1 MDKAR
6 DDRRKRELLRL
17 QLATAR
23 QQAEGAQQVD
33 VSPTGRIRPT
43 VGMPA
48 DVVRTLPGY
57 KRRDAIRRPERWGWN
72 RLGLIEK
79 WFYEDVT
86 LTLKRT
92 KAGGWYE
99 VTAVE
104 ERGSDASSREQ

>member
-6 DDRRKRELLRL
+6 DDRRQRELQRL
-17 QLATAR
+17 QLAIAG
-23 QQAEGAQQVD
+23 QQAESAQQVD
-33 VSPTGRIRPT
+33 KSPTERVRPT

-48 DVVRTLPGY
+48 DVVLTLEGY
-57 KRRDAIRRPERWGWN
+57 RRRDAIKRPERWGWN

-104 ERGSDASSREQ
+104 ERGSDAN